1 MPRHRLLTTA
11 TSIVVALV
19 PGTLIAQAPSPAVS
33 PRYAVRVDSAH
44 REVVV
49 TLGPYDIPADSGM
62 AHMMSSI
69 ADDELSPII
78 VWPLR
83 AAIRGYRLTV
93 ADSTGRPLS
102 RRLLHHYGVVQLDR
116 RELAYP
122 TLQNLLGGGAE
133 TADVVLPTTVGIPL
147 EAGDRF
153 AVYFMW
159 KNHTGH
165 GYHGVSLQLRFLL
178 IPANQQPRPVL
189 AMPFWLDVN
198 YHPGGSDEYDVPPGG
213 CTRVFAFTLP
223 VSGRL
228 LAVSGHLHRYGT
240 SLRLVNAESGA
251 GIVSVLARRD
261 SDGTVRAMSRH
272 LFGIFGEGPHL
283 TAGQRYTLVVSY
295 DNPTPDTLRGMMGVL
310 GGLFVPDDPAAWP
323 ALDRSNAIYI
333 RGRDLRIWES
343 AMSRPSATALWT
355 LKRAL

>member
-1 MPRHRLLTTA
+1 VPHHRLLTTA

-19 PGTLIAQAPSPAVS
+19 PGTVLAQS
-33 PRYAVRVDSAH
+33 VRVDSAH

-62 AHMMSSI
+62 ADMMSSI

-83 AAIRGYRLTV
+83 TAIRGYRLTV
-93 ADSTGRPLS
+93 TDSAGLPLS
-102 RRLLHHYGVVQLDR
+102 RRLLHHYGVVELDR

-122 TLQNLLGGGAE
+122 TLQNLIGGGAE
-133 TADVVLPTTVGIPL
+133 TADVMLPTTVGIPL
-147 EAGDRF
+147 EAGDRL

-159 KNHTGH
+159 KNRTGH
-165 GYHGVSLQLRFLL
+165 AFHGVSLQLRFLL
-178 IPANQQPRPVL
+178 TPSNQQPRPVL

-198 YHPGGSDEYDVPPGG
+198 FHPGGSDAFDVPPGG

-223 VSGRL
+223 VSGHL
-228 LAVSGHLHRYGT
+228 LAVGGHLHRYGT
-240 SLRLVNAESGA
+240 SLRLVNAVTGA
-251 GIVSVLARRD
+251 GIVTVLARRD

-283 TAGQRYTLVVSY
+283 VAGQRYTLVVSY

-310 GGLFVPDDPAAWP
+310 GGLFVPDDLAAWP
-323 ALDRSNAIYI
+323 ALDRSNDIYI
-333 RGRDLRIWES
+333 RGRNLRTWES
-343 AMSRPSATALWT
+343 AMSKNLPGM
-355 LKRAL
+355 